1 MHIAYVGRHGIP
13 ANATGRM
20 RWRTAIDAVLHD
32 GSCGVDQRSR
42 ELIEASDARPHGL
55 RVRSLSFVDAASVA
69 CCGGSLIRS
78 YGGDSIES
86 FSSESIILPDAMGST
101 YRASLCLYYSRSA
114 VRSFESWI
122 WWTFNACALFMCLIQ
137 ADTPIGLMS
146 CMMFFLFF
154 DLQIVEICPLPYVHT
169 YFVDKCYVP

>member
-101 YRASLCLYYSRSA
+101 YRASLCFYYSRSA
-114 VRSFESWI
+114 VRYVASSREFGGHLTPVHFSCVLFRLTLPLGWCHAWCSFCSSI
-122 WWTFNACALFMCLIQ
+122 YKSSKYVRCHMYILI
-137 ADTPIGLMS
+137 S
-146 CMMFFLFF
+146 
-154 DLQIVEICPLPYVHT
+154 
-169 YFVDKCYVP
+169 